1 MCRRCRGCILEPV
14 GGKKVMLV
22 GQTIEKSEHT
32 EPVNLVFYTCKETIL
47 LSPDVFLSSY
57 D

>member
-1 MCRRCRGCILEPV
+1 
-14 GGKKVMLV
+14 MLV